1 MLWNKPFLDD
11 GLEISPPWGD
21 ISIANLR
28 ALTCTR
34 AAKSNH
40 FVDIK
45 WQLRRLF
52 QFTLQCQTLW
62 CRKTYGQIKLPV
74 FLVFLLVIAKG
85 TGSPSRFPYGPT
97 TCGASL
103 AQHVVSICSMV
114 LEYLPTFA
122 LVQNHPVN
130 CRFLY
135 TSAMVRIWDVVP
147 CVKKTISMEW
157 AEVWSTTP
165 GLIRNDCI
173 KLLRKPNRTVAFV
186 RTHRNRTNCKK
197 GNPELWFVQSQCFF
211 WLVAT
216 VIVSRKADDNDS
228 DAWRR
233 IIRRTRGSK
242 TALYMANLPQNGS
255 TTFSEKKPDLK
266 RMWGGSPPKNEWF
279 PGGPDGLLGASR
291 ASWIHECLSF
301 SQWKLPSVGVHPI
314 VRQRLKSSYCSLHCG
329 YIWLYITHDIHICIH
344 TISYTCYI
352 SHDINIKCLVLPW
365 VLCSNRPGSPVPASS
380 YLDRI

>member
-147 CVKKTISMEW
+147 CVKKQYLWSGPKFDPLHLGWYATI
-157 AEVWSTTP
+157 
-165 GLIRNDCI
+165 
-173 KLLRKPNRTVAFV
+173 
-186 RTHRNRTNCKK
+186 
-197 GNPELWFVQSQCFF
+197 
-211 WLVAT
+211 
-216 VIVSRKADDNDS
+216 
-228 DAWRR
+228 
-233 IIRRTRGSK
+233 
-242 TALYMANLPQNGS
+242 
-255 TTFSEKKPDLK
+255 
-266 RMWGGSPPKNEWF
+266 
-279 PGGPDGLLGASR
+279 
-291 ASWIHECLSF
+291 
-301 SQWKLPSVGVHPI
+301 
-314 VRQRLKSSYCSLHCG
+314 
-329 YIWLYITHDIHICIH
+329 
-344 TISYTCYI
+344 
-352 SHDINIKCLVLPW
+352 
-365 VLCSNRPGSPVPASS
+365 ASS
-380 YLDRI
+380 YSENRTEPWHLFEPIGTGRTVKKETQSCGLFKVNVSFG